1 MSVLLPVPH
10 PISDGCNPTI
20 TDVDNETEE
29 PESYKKRVKM
39 RMEESDH
46 DEN

>member
-29 PESYKKRVKM
+29 PESYKKELK
-39 RMEESDH
+39 
-46 DEN
+46 